1 MARVRGHQ
9 SLACPGPRAPRNGD
23 ACFYIGGDNSRPC
36 IGTQVHRRKPQ
47 AAYLDVSS
55 LTALAG
61 VGYRSVRIH
70 IRQLQPVRRGLIE
83 LVSETLGEVGRF
95 EKGMLVGSE

>member
-1 MARVRGHQ
+1 M
-9 SLACPGPRAPRNGD
+9 
-23 ACFYIGGDNSRPC
+23 
-36 IGTQVHRRKPQ
+36 
-47 AAYLDVSS
+47 DVSS
-55 LTALAG
+55 SAALEG
-61 VGYRSVRIH
+61 MRSILFHIH